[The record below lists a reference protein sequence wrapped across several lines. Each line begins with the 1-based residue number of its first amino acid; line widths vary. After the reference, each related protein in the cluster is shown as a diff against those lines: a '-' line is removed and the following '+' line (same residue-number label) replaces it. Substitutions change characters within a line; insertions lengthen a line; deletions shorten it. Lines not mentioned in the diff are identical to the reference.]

1 MHNSKAPCASIVF
14 LPILLVCLAFPFA
27 SACYSQTLTDTL
39 PHNKNAV
46 IEEFTAVR
54 CYYCPSG
61 HALLDSIIDGN
72 PGRII
77 PVAMYP
83 SNVTGTLTLPYAGSP
98 DLRRTFVNAF
108 FTIPF
113 VHDSIRFF
121 PGAFVNR
128 RQWNPLRREQS
139 RETWRQHT
147 DTILN
152 EKSPLNI
159 GMASVYQ
166 QSSSTLAVDVEVYLT
181 DTVNSACTLYVMLT
195 EDSLVAE
202 QLNGGVDYIH
212 NHVFREALTLQWG
225 DTLFLQANKGA
236 FYTKHYV
243 FDNSAAQYN
252 IYNSHIA
259 AYVRNASNEEIIT
272 GTLIANDNIVVST
285 AEDATVEP
293 NIQLFPNP
301 SCGMITL
308 SFDKTVEKPIVVEI
322 YNVSGILCY
331 SGQIVDEM
339 KHQLDLSTLNKGM
352 YFVLIKTRDN
362 IFTRKLIMD

>member
-1 MHNSKAPCASIVF
+1 MHNSKGPCASVVF
-14 LPILLVCLAFPFA
+14 LPIILVSLAFSFA
-27 SACYSQTLTDTL
+27 SECYSQTLTDTL

-46 IEEFTAVR
+46 LEEFTAVR

-61 HALLDSIIDGN
+61 HALLDSIRDEH

-77 PVAMYP
+77 PLAMYP
-83 SNVTGTLTLPYAGSP
+83 SNVTGTLTVPYTGSP

-128 RQWNPLRREQS
+128 RQWKPLRREQS

-147 DTILN
+147 DTILH

-159 GMASVYQ
+159 GIASVYQ
-166 QSSSTLAVDVEVYLT
+166 QASSTLAVDVEVYLT
-181 DTVNSACTLYVMLT
+181 DTVNSACTLYVVLT
-195 EDSLVAE
+195 EDSIVAE
-202 QLNGGVDYIH
+202 QLNGGVGYIH

-236 FYTKHYV
+236 FFTKHYV
-243 FDNSAAQYN
+243 FDNTTSQYN
-252 IYNSHIA
+252 MQNTHVA

-272 GTLIANDNIVVST
+272 GTQIANDNIIVST
-285 AEDATVEP
+285 DENAVVES
-293 NIQLFPNP
+293 NVQLFPNP
-301 SCGMITL
+301 SDGMITL
-308 SFDKTVEKPIVVEI
+308 SFDKTVEKPVIIEI
-322 YNVSGILCY
+322 YNVSGLLCHTTRLT
-331 SGQIVDEM
+331 DEM
-339 KHQLDLSTLNKGM
+339 KQLDLSSFSKGM
-352 YFVLIKTRDN
+352 YFVLIKARDN
-362 IFTRKLIMD
+362 IFSRKLIID

>member
-1 MHNSKAPCASIVF
+1 MHNSKGPCASVVF
-14 LPILLVCLAFPFA
+14 LPMILVSLFFSFA

-46 IEEFTAVR
+46 VEEFTAVR
-54 CYYCPSG
+54 CYYCPAG
-61 HALLDSIIDGN
+61 HALLDSIMDEN

-83 SNVTGTLTLPYAGSP
+83 SNVTGTLTVPYTGSP

-128 RQWNPLRREQS
+128 RQWKPLRREQS
-139 RETWRQHT
+139 RETWRQYT

-159 GMASVYQ
+159 GVASVYQ
-166 QSSSTLAVDVEVYLT
+166 QSSSTLAVDVELYLI
-181 DTVNSACTLYVMLT
+181 DTINSACTLFVVLT

-202 QLNGGVDYIH
+202 QLNGGVDYVH
-212 NHVFREALTLQWG
+212 NHVFREALTQQWG
-225 DTLFLQANKGA
+225 DTIFLQANKGEL
-236 FYTKHYV
+236 FTKHYQ
-243 FDNSAAQYN
+243 FDNTTLQYN
-252 IYNSHIA
+252 IQNSHIA

-272 GTLIANDNIVVST
+272 GTLLANDNIIVST
-285 AEDATVEP
+285 DENTEVESSV
-293 NIQLFPNP
+293 QLYPNP
-301 SCGMITL
+301 SYGMMTL
-308 SFDKTVEKPIVVEI
+308 SFDKIVEMPETIEI
-322 YNVSGILCY
+322 YNVSGVLCHTARLT
-331 SGQIVDEM
+331 GETKQ
-339 KHQLDLSTLNKGM
+339 QLDLGCLKKGV
-352 YFVLIKTRDN
+352 YVVQFKTSN
-362 IFTRKLIMD
+362 QFFIRKLVID